1 MVMMQKDTNN
11 KIGLNRILLSTG
23 RRFRTDEHNVT
34 KWLPIDDETWNNLPV
49 VESLKCHTVPDSPF
63 NLTRLVHEN
72 EVKRGI
78 RFMFE
83 GLIKTYPTEKFA
95 NAFINELRDAIPEEL
110 RELTF
115 GDAECPDMPEDQP
128 IFETVD
134 MADDIDGISGM
145 VAFTIP
151 LYKDDLSDFK
161 NKLLK
166 AVRNV
171 YVFGYDLSSIEY
183 LKHNLMNDIS
193 ILVVQMEARFTK
205 NGFKIG
211 DRLLHVSPMKYL
223 HKIRRNGLVP
233 KSKSSE
239 FQYSDRVYLF
249 NDCCC
254 PMDVVLDYGKRKA
267 NDIGDDE
274 FCLFTISRRKLE
286 SLNKNGNLNLYIDWA
301 FGDFDNP
308 IAVFTYGNIP
318 LSVIDDEFKIY
329 HLNDMDNPENRHL
342 ND

>member
-1 MVMMQKDTNN
+1 MILKN
-11 KIGLNRILLSTG
+11 KSLLNHILLASG
-23 RRFRTDEHNVT
+23 RKFRTDEHSVT
-34 KWLPIDDETWNNLPV
+34 RWLPIDDETWKNLPV
-49 VESLKCHTVPDSPF
+49 VDSPKCHPCPDSPF

-83 GLIKTYPTEKFA
+83 GLIKTYPTDMFA
-95 NAFINELRDAIPEEL
+95 NAFINELRGLVPEEL
-110 RELTF
+110 RKLTF
-115 GDAECPDMPEDQP
+115 GDAGCTDMPEEQP

-134 MADDIDGISGM
+134 VSDEIDGVSAM
-145 VAFTIP
+145 VAFTVP
-151 LYKDDLSDFK
+151 LYKDGLSGFK

-166 AVRNV
+166 VVRNV

-183 LKHNLMNDIS
+183 LKHSRMDNIS

-205 NGFKIG
+205 GGFKIG
-211 DRLLHVSPMKYL
+211 DKFLHVAPMKYL
-223 HKIRRNGLVP
+223 HKIRKNGLVP

-239 FQYSDRVYLF
+239 FEYSDRVYLF

-267 NDIGDDE
+267 NDAGDGE
-274 FCLFTISRRKLE
+274 FCLFTISRRKLDA
-286 SLNKNGNLNLYIDWA
+286 LNKHGNLNLYIDWA
-301 FGDFDNP
+301 FGNFDNP

-318 LSVIDDEFKIY
+318 LSVIDNEFKIY
-329 HLNDMDNPENRHL
+329 KLSDMENPETRYL
-342 ND
+342 KD

>member
-1 MVMMQKDTNN
+1 MNFMRTD
-11 KIGLNRILLSTG
+11 KILMLSG
-23 RRFRTDEHNVT
+23 KKFRTDEYSVT
-34 KWLPIDDETWNNLPV
+34 RWLPIDDETWKNLPV
-49 VESLKCHTVPDSPF
+49 VDSPKCHPCPDSPF
-63 NLTRLVHEN
+63 NLTKLIHEN
-72 EVKRGI
+72 EVKKGI

-83 GLIKTYPTEKFA
+83 GLIKTYPTDMFA
-95 NAFINELRDAIPEEL
+95 KAFINELRDAIPEEL

-115 GDAECPDMPEDQP
+115 GDAECPDMPDDQP

-151 LYKDDLSDFK
+151 LYKDDLSSFK
-161 NKLLK
+161 SKLLN

-183 LKHNLMNDIS
+183 LKHSLMNDIS

-205 NGFKIG
+205 GGFKIG
-211 DRLLHVSPMKYL
+211 DRFLHVAPMKYL
-223 HKIRRNGLVP
+223 NKIRKNGLVP

-239 FQYSDRVYLF
+239 FEYPDRVYLF

-254 PMDVVLDYGKRKA
+254 PMDVVLDYGRRKA
-267 NDIGDDE
+267 NDVEDGE
-274 FCLFTISRRKLE
+274 FCLFTISRRKLDV
-286 SLNKNGNLNLYIDWA
+286 LNKHGNLNLYIDWA
-301 FGDFDNP
+301 FGNFDNP

-318 LSVIDDEFKIY
+318 PSVIDNEFKIY
-329 HLNDMDNPENRHL
+329 HLNNMNNPVSGYL
-342 ND
+342 KG